1 MVSAQL
7 TRRSALSLTLFAAL
21 GPLVAAKPAGAYS
34 GPADPVSAL
43 TRAARPLRTTD
54 PTGDLRDL
62 RPLGAMVGDAT
73 VVGLGE
79 ATHGSHEFFAN
90 KHRVFR
96 YLVEE
101 KGFTTFA
108 LEANW
113 SAGVRLDDYVVHG
126 RGDAR
131 QIMAEEFQ
139 NAYRM
144 WNNREYLDLIEWMR
158 AYNTTHAKKLRFM
171 GDDSAY
177 AGPGLFDKVT
187 GYVRAHRPALLSRFT
202 ELYRAQR
209 PAPGTST
216 DSYMNAYLKRP
227 LSERR
232 AMTESAREALGL
244 LSRQRPAGG
253 GEEFMWAVQ
262 HARAISQVA
271 EMYTFDLNDPKSV
284 ADCMRFRD
292 ATMAANTAWWQEHT
306 GRKILLSAHNAHVTY
321 VTDDPAQYP
330 RVQGAFLRDRLG
342 DRYVNVRLTFNEGSF
357 LAMRDGESPRVA
369 DVGPAAPGSNEHT
382 LDKVPYRDYVL
393 DMRTAPAA
401 ARKWLAVARPTRNI
415 GTDYPT
421 PDYLTALGKG
431 YDILIHL
438 HRIRAA
444 DLLPHR

>member
-7 TRRSALSLTLFAAL
+7 TRRSALSLTLLAAV
-21 GPLVAAKPAGAYS
+21 GPLVAAKPAGAAA
-34 GPADPVSAL
+34 GPPGPVAAL

-73 VVGLGE
+73 VVGMGE
-79 ATHGSHEFFAN
+79 ATHGSHEFFTN

-113 SAGVRLDDYVVHG
+113 STGVQLDDYVVHG
-126 RGDAR
+126 RGEVR
-131 QIMAEEFQ
+131 QIMREEFQ

-144 WNNREYLDLIEWMR
+144 WNNRAYLDLIEWMR

-177 AGPGLFDKVT
+177 AGPALFDKVT
-187 GYVRAHRPALLSRFT
+187 DYVRAHRPALLPRFT

-209 PAPGTST
+209 PAPGTSV
-216 DSYMNAYLKRP
+216 DSCMNDYLKRP

-232 AMTESAREALGL
+232 AMADSAREALGL

-253 GEEFMWAVQ
+253 GEEFTWAVQ
-262 HARAISQVA
+262 HARAVAQVA
-271 EMYTFDLNDPKSV
+271 EMYAFDMDDPKGV

-306 GRKILLSAHNAHVTY
+306 GRKILLSAHNAHVAY
-321 VTDDPAQYP
+321 VTDDPANYP
-330 RVQGAFLRDRLG
+330 RMQGAFLRDRLG
-342 DRYVNVRLTFNEGSF
+342 ARYVNVRLTFNEGSF
-357 LAMRDGESPRVA
+357 NAMRDGEPTRV
-369 DVGPAAPGSNEHT
+369 VTLGPAAPGSNEHT
-382 LDKVPYRDYVL
+382 LDQVPYRNYVL

-421 PDYLTALGKG
+421 PDYSTALGEG
-431 YDILIHL
+431 YDILVHL

-444 DLLPHR
+444 DLLPPQ